1 MNLCCSCARCVADH
15 PLALLQ
21 AAAAAAAAAGA
32 GAGAEVAA
40 AAAAEEEVD
49 VVAAAAAAV
58 AGPARQWAASQ
69 AWEAAVDSRTA
80 CGKCTSNRAA
90 G

>member
-32 GAGAEVAA
+32 GAVAEVAA
-40 AAAAEEEVD
+40 AAAAAEEVD
-49 VVAAAAAAV
+49 VVAAAAAV
-58 AGPARQWAASQ
+58 AGPALQWAASQ

>member
-32 GAGAEVAA
+32 GAVAEVVAA
-40 AAAAEEEVD
+40 AAAAEEVD

>member
-32 GAGAEVAA
+32 GAEVAA
-40 AAAAEEEVD
+40 AAAAAEEVD
-49 VVAAAAAAV
+49 VVAVAAAAV